1 MIYTI
6 GNIAVSGNTLT
17 GTGTNFKAPLSM
29 IRVGCT
35 VIVKSDPIQIFSIT
49 EIVSETELSVTPAAS
64 PDIPAGT
71 AYSILLCDS
80 ISVDGLAQ
88 DVAEALRYFTG
99 QESEI
104 YAAVEYW
111 KNYGD
116 AAQVEALLTA
126 IQAETAQSTANAA
139 ATAADVETTAAAL
152 NEAVAAKDAAEAA
165 AANAE
170 QQAATATTQATT
182 ATEQATAATNAATA
196 AQTAQTATEAA
207 RDEAAAQATVATEQA
222 TVATEQA
229 TAAAEAAE
237 KASTD
242 ADTVAADRI
251 AVYELRIY
259 AREEAEKAEA
269 AATAAETSAANVAA
283 DEQEIAANAAA
294 AAEAATAA
302 ALSEANAKTYAEQ
315 AKALSEDSLSLIGLG
330 ADRRD
335 WPDCTTD
342 PSDYIGFV
350 RLEEATATGFPSIAS
365 GEVYLVGWL
374 ARGDGLIING
384 CFVGT
389 NTRSLYTYMYNNADG
404 TYGWT
409 RHARKDEVSRLLQ
422 ANNSTGETQLWDGL
436 GQNYIFVNNTGWG
449 AYSVDGAIKLGINYG
464 GTGGGNAGQARHN
477 LAVMHEMKTTLGEI
491 DLDTLTGEYSGIYW
505 QPSSAGATTE
515 KHYPTH
521 VAGALVVLKNGANSA
536 SGCTQIYYPYNNAN
550 VYYVRWCNGSDLT
563 WSDWVAYASHPE
575 TINGIGLGSSVRDCA
590 DISGSPAD
598 WTGFIRIQRTATGFP
613 DVASSETYLMGFI
626 QKMDGSPAYS
636 GIFQG
641 VSTYSLY
648 TYRHDPVNGA
658 VWKRHARKDE
668 VDRLIQGSTETALW
682 GAGGKQKFV
691 LWDAGT
697 GATMNWGVYDDSQ
710 AKWVPLNVVAG
721 GTGATTAEGAR
732 TNLGLGTTNDVQH
745 QNLTLTRTSDGT
757 DGWVAGGM
765 TKSKLLG
772 TDGTVRAEGLMY
784 AECNASSP
792 TQMTFAIHS
801 ATEGYKYLSFNTK
814 GQILAETAIFRATY
828 VNPLIIESVNP
839 TVRFNETDRP
849 SGAPY
854 YNFIADGGNWRIQKE
869 GDGYSGEYIIS
880 YEYANDRI
888 VIPNLKVEDL
898 YAPADKVQQI
908 KNNLL
913 IPNTGLSRWYDY
925 AAPEGAEADKF
936 YPIIISHPSGWN
948 GEAFVEVS
956 MRTRS
961 MQGGEEP
968 NCNAI
973 HLWMRDGGWS
983 DMGQGC
989 FGHYCAYASNEVAIL
1004 CVRGTD
1010 KGQYPH
1016 NAIYVRGDAFPVRLA
1031 ATVGSTIT
1039 IPTADWS
1046 PSTASDSPTYKWGIT
1061 DSSDGLDLDTY
1072 GIAGNLL
1079 DFTHGKSGFYSDKQF
1094 RHANGDGYLYNN
1106 MTVGTLNIT
1115 STEAF
1120 NFRGTSN
1127 FYGTV
1132 NCGYGYYSVSDDVT
1146 KCTYYSRLIDSSGNI
1161 LGQGEFRAGEYAA
1174 QIVVRDLTDT
1184 AAHKFFNFNK
1194 DGTFHAPNGCVT
1206 HTGADWS
1213 GHTSDNINKF
1223 KPIAGSTNGPS
1234 DPTVFGGFHVSF
1246 SGNYATQFAG
1256 RLSQF
1261 WARSIE
1267 AGVDQ
1272 GWKRLLTTD
1281 DLSASTDLTVN
1292 SLTTTTAVRS
1302 GGGDLHILG
1311 DTAYREAMNCGLTG
1325 YDSTGQNM
1333 SWYLGTYKSQE
1344 YKVYF
1349 EDYLGSEGIELN
1361 GDNGSVKLY
1370 TGGLAT
1376 GTPAELTL
1384 YDNQCL
1390 STVNYTIKPAS
1401 SSWDRYFTMEN
1412 SGTAYHNGTYQ
1423 FWGNAVYDGS
1433 NITGDR
1439 YSVFEWKLDTGYLAY
1454 LERSADGSQKLQVN
1468 GGIHCTAVTQSSDR
1482 DLKDNIE
1489 VIPDATAAIR
1499 KMNGYTYTLK
1509 ENGLPYAGIIAQEAM
1524 EAIPEAVGSFTW
1536 EGEELEGPTQDGR
1549 ELRETARYLNVD
1561 YAAVTGLLVQVARET
1576 DDRVTALEEE
1586 NASLRANIAVM
1597 DERITKLEALVQQLT
1612 GSEE

>member
-182 ATEQATAATNAATA
+182 ATEQATAAAEAAEEAKQHRATAYTWMSNAEAAATTATEQATTATEKATAATDAATA
-196 AQTAQTATEAA
+196 AQEALTLTQEARDTATQ
-207 RDEAAAQATVATEQA
+207 QATIATEQA
-222 TVATEQA
+222 TIA
-229 TAAAEAAE
+229 
-237 KASTD
+237 TD
-242 ADTVAADRI
+242 AAN
-251 AVYELRIY
+251 
-259 AREEAEKAEA
+259 
-269 AATAAETSAANVAA
+269 AAETSAANVAA

-315 AKALSEDSLSLIGLG
+315 AKTLSEDSLSLIGLG
-330 ADRRD
+330 ASPRHCSDL
-335 WPDCTTD
+335 TGN
-342 PSDYIGFV
+342 PSAYIGFL
-350 RLEEATATGFPSIAS
+350 RLTQAGTTG
-365 GEVYLVGWL
+365 Y
-374 ARGDGLIING
+374 
-384 CFVGT
+384 
-389 NTRSLYTYMYNNADG
+389 
-404 TYGWT
+404 
-409 RHARKDEVSRLLQ
+409 
-422 ANNSTGETQLWDGL
+422 
-436 GQNYIFVNNTGWG
+436 
-449 AYSVDGAIKLGINYG
+449 
-464 GTGGGNAGQARHN
+464 
-477 LAVMHEMKTTLGEI
+477 
-491 DLDTLTGEYSGIYW
+491 
-505 QPSSAGATTE
+505 
-515 KHYPTH
+515 
-521 VAGALVVLKNGANSA
+521 
-536 SGCTQIYYPYNNAN
+536 
-550 VYYVRWCNGSDLT
+550 
-563 WSDWVAYASHPE
+563 
-575 TINGIGLGSSVRDCA
+575 
-590 DISGSPAD
+590 
-598 WTGFIRIQRTATGFP
+598 P
-613 DVASSETYLMGFI
+613 DVASDEGALSGYICRNDDEP
-626 QKMDGSPAYS
+626 SYS
-636 GIFQG
+636 GLFVG
-641 VSTYSLY
+641 ATTGSAY
-648 TYRHDPVNGA
+648 TYRYSVGGGVQWQRIPRANDLSRFVQNNSTTRMYGPTG
-658 VWKRHARKDE
+658 
-668 VDRLIQGSTETALW
+668 DRFFEINTIG
-682 GAGGKQKFV
+682 
-691 LWDAGT
+691 
-697 GATMNWGVYDDSQ
+697 NWGVYSTTDS
-710 AKWVPLNVVAG
+710 AWVPLAIAQG
-721 GTGATTAEGAR
+721 GTGATDAATAR
-732 TNLGLGTTNDVQH
+732 TNLGLGATNDVQH

-757 DGWVAGGM
+757 SGWVAGGM

-772 TDGTVRAEGLMY
+772 ADGTVRAEGLVY

-792 TQMTFAIHS
+792 TQITFSIYS
-801 ATEGYKYLSFNTK
+801 PSEGQKYLSFNTK
-814 GQILAETAIFRATY
+814 GQILAETAIFRSTY

-854 YNFIADGGNWRIQKE
+854 YSFIADGGNWRIQKE

-888 VIPNLKVEDL
+888 VIPNLKVEYL

-936 YPIIISHPSGWN
+936 YPIIISHPSGWS
-948 GEAFVEVS
+948 GDTFVEVS
-956 MRTRS
+956 MRTRPL
-961 MQGGEEP
+961 MDNEEP

-973 HLWMRDGGWS
+973 HLWMRDSGWS

-989 FGHYCAYASNEVAIL
+989 FGHYCAHASNEVAIL
-1004 CVRGTD
+1004 CVRGTG

-1046 PSTASDSPTYKWGIT
+1046 PSTTSDSPTYKWGIT
-1061 DSSDGLDLDTY
+1061 DSADGLDFDTY
-1072 GIAGNLL
+1072 GVEDNLL
-1079 DFTHGKSGFYSDKQF
+1079 DFTHGKSGFYSDRQF
-1094 RHANGDGYLYNN
+1094 RHANGDGYLYNH
-1106 MTVGTLNIT
+1106 MTVGALNIT

-1161 LGQGEFRAGEYAA
+1161 LGQGEFRVGEYAA

-1272 GWKRLLTTD
+1272 GWRRLLTTD

-1333 SWYLGTYKSQE
+1333 GWYLGTYKSQE

-1423 FWGNAVYDGS
+1423 FWGNAVYDGKS

-1439 YSVFEWKLDTGYLAY
+1439 YSVFEWKLDTGSLAY
-1454 LERSADGSQKLQVN
+1454 LERSADGSQKLQVD

-1524 EAIPEAVGSFTW
+1524 EAIPEAVGSFMW

>member
-104 YAAVEYW
+104 YAAVEWW
-111 KNYGD
+111 KSYGD
-116 AAQVEALLTA
+116 AEQVDALLAA
-126 IQAETAQSTANAA
+126 IEAETAQSNANAA
-139 ATAADVETTAAAL
+139 STAADREATAATL

-165 AANAE
+165 A
-170 QQAATATTQATT
+170 
-182 ATEQATAATNAATA
+182 
-196 AQTAQTATEAA
+196 
-207 RDEAAAQATVATEQA
+207 
-222 TVATEQA
+222 
-229 TAAAEAAE
+229 
-237 KASTD
+237 
-242 ADTVAADRI
+242 
-251 AVYELRIY
+251 
-259 AREEAEKAEA
+259 
-269 AATAAETSAANVAA
+269 TAAETSATNVAA

-294 AAEAATAA
+294 AAEAANAA

-330 ADRRD
+330 VSPRHCSDL
-335 WPDCTTD
+335 TGD
-342 PSDYIGFV
+342 PSSYIGFL
-350 RLEEATATGFPSIAS
+350 RLTPQGTTG
-365 GEVYLVGWL
+365 Y
-374 ARGDGLIING
+374 
-384 CFVGT
+384 
-389 NTRSLYTYMYNNADG
+389 
-404 TYGWT
+404 
-409 RHARKDEVSRLLQ
+409 
-422 ANNSTGETQLWDGL
+422 
-436 GQNYIFVNNTGWG
+436 
-449 AYSVDGAIKLGINYG
+449 
-464 GTGGGNAGQARHN
+464 
-477 LAVMHEMKTTLGEI
+477 
-491 DLDTLTGEYSGIYW
+491 
-505 QPSSAGATTE
+505 
-515 KHYPTH
+515 
-521 VAGALVVLKNGANSA
+521 
-536 SGCTQIYYPYNNAN
+536 
-550 VYYVRWCNGSDLT
+550 
-563 WSDWVAYASHPE
+563 
-575 TINGIGLGSSVRDCA
+575 
-590 DISGSPAD
+590 
-598 WTGFIRIQRTATGFP
+598 P
-613 DVASSETYLMGFI
+613 DVASDEGALSGYI
-626 QKMDGSPAYS
+626 CRNDGEPSYS
-636 GIFQG
+636 GLFVG
-641 VSTYSLY
+641 ATTGAAY
-648 TYRHDPVNGA
+648 TYRYSVGGGVQWQKIPRANDLSRFVQNDSTTRMYGPTGDRFLEIHTNG
-658 VWKRHARKDE
+658 
-668 VDRLIQGSTETALW
+668 
-682 GAGGKQKFV
+682 
-691 LWDAGT
+691 
-697 GATMNWGVYDDSQ
+697 NWGVYDTTNS
-710 AKWVPLNVVAG
+710 AWVALGVAQG
-721 GTGATTAEGAR
+721 GTGAADATTAR

-757 DGWVAGGM
+757 DDWVAGGM

-772 TDGTVRAEGLMY
+772 TDGTVRAEGLVY

-792 TQMTFAIHS
+792 TQITFSIYS
-801 ATEGYKYLSFNTK
+801 PSEGQKYLSFNTK
-814 GQILAETAIFRATY
+814 GQILAETAIFRSTY
-828 VNPLIIESVNP
+828 ANPLVIESTTP
-839 TVRFNETDRP
+839 TIAFHETDRP
-849 SGAPY
+849 SGAPQY
-854 YNFIADGGNWRIQKE
+854 AFVFDGGQWRIQKE

-961 MQGGEEP
+961 MRGDEEP

-989 FGHYCAYASNEVAIL
+989 FGHYCTYASSEVAIL

-1061 DSSDGLDLDTY
+1061 DSADGLDLDTY

-1106 MTVGTLNIT
+1106 ITVGTLDIT

-1161 LGQGEFRAGEYAA
+1161 LGQGEFRVGEYAA

-1194 DGTFHAPNGCVT
+1194 DGTFYAPNGCVT

-1267 AGVDQ
+1267 AGEDQ

-1344 YKVYF
+1344 YRVYF
-1349 EDYLGSEGIELN
+1349 EDYLGGAGVELN
-1361 GDNGSVKLY
+1361 GDDGSVKLY
-1370 TGGLAT
+1370 TGGLTTSA
-1376 GTPAELTL
+1376 PAELTL
-1384 YDNQCL
+1384 TDDEVK
-1390 STVNYTIKPAS
+1390 STVPLHLYNGVS
-1401 SSWDRYFTMEN
+1401 SKCFQIINDPTSNIGIDEHMIAQAW
-1412 SGTAYHNGTYQ
+1412 GNGT
-1423 FWGNAVYDGS
+1423 
-1433 NITGDR
+1433 DR
-1439 YSVFEWKLDTGYLAY
+1439 LSVFEVKLSSGYIFYA
-1454 LERSADGSQKLQVN
+1454 QKNSDSSRVLQVAGSIN
-1468 GGIHCTAVTQSSDR
+1468 CTSLNQSSDR

-1489 VIPDATAAIR
+1489 IIPDATAAIR

-1536 EGEELEGPTQDGR
+1536 YGEELEGPTQDGQ
-1549 ELRETARYLNVD
+1549 ELREEARYLNVD

>member
-139 ATAADVETTAAAL
+139 ATAADVETTATARD
-152 NEAVAAKDAAEAA
+152 EAIAAKDAAEGYSVLAG
-165 AANAE
+165 E
-170 QQAATATTQATT
+170 HAAT
-182 ATEQATAATNAATA
+182 ATNAATA

-207 RDEAAAQATVATEQA
+207 RDEAVTQATTATEQA
-222 TVATEQA
+222 TIATEAA
-229 TAAAEAAE
+229 TAASA
-237 KASTD
+237 D

-251 AVYELRIY
+251 AVYELRMY
-259 AREEAEKAEA
+259 AKEEAEKAET

-315 AKALSEDSLSLIGLG
+315 TKSLSEDSLSLIGLG

-335 WPDCTTD
+335 WPDCTVN

-374 ARGDGLIING
+374 ARGDSLIING

-409 RHARKDEVSRLLQ
+409 RHARKDDVSRLLQ
-422 ANNSTGETQLWDGL
+422 VSNSTGETQLWDGA
-436 GQNYIFVNNTGWG
+436 GQNYLFVNNTGWG

-477 LAVMHEMKTTLGEI
+477 LAVMHEMKTTLAGI
-491 DLDTLTGEYSGIYW
+491 DLNTLTGEYSGVYW
-505 QPSSAGATTE
+505 QPSSAGATDE
-515 KHYPTH
+515 NHYPCQL
-521 VAGALVVLKNGANSA
+521 AGALVVLKNGANSA
-536 SGCTQIYYPYNNAN
+536 SGCTQIYYPYN
-550 VYYVRWCNGSDLT
+550 YSDLFYTRWCSGSDLA
-563 WSDWVAYASHPE
+563 WSDWCEHRGYW
-575 TINGIGLGSSVRDCA
+575 TILNNIGLGASPRHCSDITVDPSSYIGFLRLT
-590 DISGSPAD
+590 PAGT
-598 WTGFIRIQRTATGFP
+598 TGYP
-613 DVASSETYLMGFI
+613 DVATEAGEGALSGYICRNDGESS
-626 QKMDGSPAYS
+626 YS
-636 GIFQG
+636 GLFVG
-641 VSTYSLY
+641 ATTGAAY
-648 TYRHDPVNGA
+648 TYRYS
-658 VWKRHARKDE
+658 
-668 VDRLIQGSTETALW
+668 I
-682 GAGGKQKFV
+682 GAGGAQWQRIPRANDLSRFV
-691 LWDAGT
+691 QNNSTTRMYGPT
-697 GATMNWGVYDDSQ
+697 GDRFFEIHTNGNWGVYSTADS
-710 AKWVPLNVVAG
+710 AWIPLAIAQG
-721 GTGATTAEGAR
+721 GTGATDAATAR
-732 TNLGLGTTNDVQH
+732 TNLGLGTTDHPQF

-765 TKSKLLG
+765 HKSVLLG
-772 TDGTVRAEGLMY
+772 TDGTTRAEGLMY

-792 TQMTFAIHS
+792 TQITFAIHS
-801 ATEGYKYLSFNTK
+801 ATEGYKYLAFNTK
-814 GQILAETAIFRATY
+814 GQILAETAIFRANY
-828 VNPLIIESVNP
+828 ANPLIINSSHPTISFQES
-839 TVRFNETDRP
+839 DRP
-849 SGAPY
+849 EGAPQY
-854 YNFIADGGNWRIQKE
+854 AFIFDGGNWRIQKE
-869 GDGYSGEYIIS
+869 GDGYNGEYVIS

-888 VIPNLKVEDL
+888 VIPSLKVEDL
-898 YAPADKVQQI
+898 YAPSDKVQQI

-913 IPNTGLSRWYDY
+913 IPNTGVSRWYDY
-925 AAPEGAEADKF
+925 AAPEGAEAGKY

-948 GEAFVEVS
+948 GDAFVEVS

-961 MQGGEEP
+961 ITGDEEP

-973 HLWMRDGGWS
+973 HLWIRDGGWS

-989 FGHYCAYASNEVAIL
+989 FGHYHAYASGEVAIL

-1010 KGQYPH
+1010 RGQNPH

-1046 PSTASDSPTYKWGIT
+1046 PSAASDSPTYKWGIT
-1061 DSSDGLDLDTY
+1061 NSADGLDLDTY
-1072 GIAGNLL
+1072 CIMGNLL
-1079 DFTHGKSGFYSDKQF
+1079 DFSNGKSGFYSDKQF

-1106 MTVGTLNIT
+1106 ITVGSLNLT
-1115 STEAF
+1115 ATESF
-1120 NFRGTSN
+1120 NLYGTSN

-1132 NCGYGYYSVSDDVT
+1132 SCGYGYYSVSTDVT
-1146 KCTYYSRLIDSSGNI
+1146 KCAYYSRLIDSSGSI
-1161 LGQGEFRAGEYAA
+1161 IGQGEFRVGEYAA
-1174 QIVVRDLTDT
+1174 QIVVRNLTDT

-1194 DGTFHAPNGCVT
+1194 DGTFDAPNGYVT
-1206 HTGADWS
+1206 HTGADWN
-1213 GHTSDNINKF
+1213 GYTSDNINKF

-1281 DLSASTDLTVN
+1281 DFNSFADLTIN
-1292 SLTTTTAVRS
+1292 SLTTTSAVKS
-1302 GGGDLHILG
+1302 GGGDLYIIG
-1311 DTAYREAMNCGLTG
+1311 DTSDRSAMNCGLTG
-1325 YDSTGQNM
+1325 CDSTGLNM
-1333 SWYLGTYKSQE
+1333 GWYLGTYKSQT
-1344 YKVYF
+1344 YKVWF
-1349 EDYLGSEGIELN
+1349 EDYLGSEGVMLN
-1361 GDNGSVKLY
+1361 GDNGSVQLY
-1370 TGGLAT
+1370 TGGQTTSDPAT
-1376 GTPAELTL
+1376 LTL
-1384 YDNQCL
+1384 YDDQCL
-1390 STVNYTIKPAS
+1390 STVNYTIKPTTS
-1401 SSWDRYFTMEN
+1401 NWNRYFTMEN
-1412 SGTAYHNGTYQ
+1412 SGTAYHNGTCQ
-1423 FWGNAVYDGS
+1423 FWGNAVYNGYS
-1433 NITGDR
+1433 LTGDR

-1454 LERSADGSQKLQVN
+1454 LERSADGSQKMQVN
-1468 GGIHCTAVTQSSDR
+1468 GGVHCTAVTQASDR
-1482 DLKDNIE
+1482 DLKDNIQ
-1489 VIPDATAAIR
+1489 VISDATAAIR

-1509 ENGLPYAGIIAQEAM
+1509 ENGLPYAGVIAQECM
-1524 EAIPEAVGSFTW
+1524 EAIPEAVGSFIQY
-1536 EGEELEGPTQDGR
+1536 GEELAGPTQSGH
-1549 ELRETARYLNVD
+1549 ELREETRYLNVD

>member
-139 ATAADVETTAAAL
+139 ATAADVETTSAARD
-152 NEAVAAKDAAEAA
+152 EAIAAKDAAEGYSVLAG
-165 AANAE
+165 E
-170 QQAATATTQATT
+170 HAATATTQATT

-342 PSDYIGFV
+342 PSAYIGFV

-409 RHARKDEVSRLLQ
+409 RHARKDEVSRLTQ
-422 ANNSTGETQLWDGL
+422 ANNSTGETQLWDGF

-505 QPSSAGATTE
+505 QPSSAGATDE
-515 KHYPTH
+515 RHYPTH

-563 WSDWVAYASHPE
+563 WSDWVAYASHTE
-575 TINGIGLGSSVRDCA
+575 TLAAIGLGASPRHCS
-590 DISGSPAD
+590 DITGNPSGYVGFLRLTPAGT
-598 WTGFIRIQRTATGFP
+598 TGYP
-613 DVASSETYLMGFI
+613 DVATGAGEGALSGYI
-626 QKMDGSPAYS
+626 CRNDGEPSYS
-636 GIFQG
+636 GLFVG
-641 VSTYSLY
+641 ATTGAAY
-648 TYRHDPVNGA
+648 TYRYSVGGGVQWQRIPRANDLSRFVQNDSTTRMYGPTDDRFFEIHTNG
-658 VWKRHARKDE
+658 
-668 VDRLIQGSTETALW
+668 
-682 GAGGKQKFV
+682 
-691 LWDAGT
+691 
-697 GATMNWGVYDDSQ
+697 NWGVYSTADS
-710 AKWVPLNVVAG
+710 AWIPLGIAQG
-721 GTGATTAEGAR
+721 GTGATDAATAR

-814 GQILAETAIFRATY
+814 GQILAETAVFRSTY
-828 VNPLIIESVNP
+828 VNPLVIESTTP

-849 SGAPY
+849 DGAPY
-854 YNFIADGGNWRIQKE
+854 YNFIADGGNWRIQKN
-869 GDGYSGEYIIS
+869 GDGYDGEYVIS
-880 YEYANDRI
+880 YDYKLNEI
-888 VIPNLKVEDL
+888 QVPNLLATAIQKPLNLDQTKTNL
-898 YAPADKVQQI
+898 QI
-908 KNNLL
+908 
-913 IPNTGLSRWYDY
+913 PYTGVSHWTDY
-925 AAPEGAEADKF
+925 NAPEGAEATKY
-936 YPIIISHPSGWN
+936 YPVIISQPSYFN
-948 GEAFVEVS
+948 GDFFVEVA

-961 MQGGEEP
+961 IHGAEEP

-1016 NAIYVRGDAFPVRLA
+1016 NAIYVRGDAFPIRLA
-1031 ATVGSTIT
+1031 ATVGCTVT
-1039 IPTADWS
+1039 IPTADWK

-1061 DSSDGLDLDTY
+1061 DSADGLDLDTY

-1094 RHANGDGYLYNN
+1094 RHANGDGYLYNH
-1106 MTVGTLNIT
+1106 MTVGALNIT

-1161 LGQGEFRAGEYAA
+1161 LGQGEFRVGEYAA

-1344 YKVYF
+1344 YRVYF
-1349 EDYLGSEGIELN
+1349 EDYLGGAGVELN
-1361 GDNGSVKLY
+1361 GDDGSVKLY
-1370 TGGLAT
+1370 TGGLTTSA
-1376 GTPAELTL
+1376 PAELTL
-1384 YDNQCL
+1384 TDDEVK
-1390 STVNYTIKPAS
+1390 STVPLHLYNGVS
-1401 SSWDRYFTMEN
+1401 SKYFQIINDPTSNIGIDEHMIVQ
-1412 SGTAYHNGTYQ
+1412 A
-1423 FWGNAVYDGS
+1423 WGNGA
-1433 NITGDR
+1433 DR
-1439 YSVFEWKLDTGYLAY
+1439 LSVFEVKLSSGYIFYA
-1454 LERSADGSQKLQVN
+1454 QKNSDSSRVLQVAGSIN
-1468 GGIHCTAVTQSSDR
+1468 CTSLNQSSDR

-1489 VIPDATAAIR
+1489 IIPDATAAIR

-1524 EAIPEAVGSFTW
+1524 EAIPEAVGSFMW

>member
-182 ATEQATAATNAATA
+182 ATEQATAAAEAAAEAKDHRGTAYIWMNEAIAQATTATEQATIATEKATAATDAATA
-196 AQTAQTATEAA
+196 AQTAQTAAEAA
-207 RDEAAAQATVATEQA
+207 RDEATTQATTATEQA
-222 TVATEQA
+222 TIAT
-229 TAAAEAAE
+229 
-237 KASTD
+237 D
-242 ADTVAADRI
+242 
-251 AVYELRIY
+251 
-259 AREEAEKAEA
+259 

-330 ADRRD
+330 ASPRHCSDITGNPSGYVGFLRLTPAGTTGY
-335 WPDCTTD
+335 PDVATEAGEGALSGYICRND
-342 PSDYIGFV
+342 GEPS
-350 RLEEATATGFPSIAS
+350 
-365 GEVYLVGWL
+365 
-374 ARGDGLIING
+374 
-384 CFVGT
+384 
-389 NTRSLYTYMYNNADG
+389 
-404 TYGWT
+404 
-409 RHARKDEVSRLLQ
+409 
-422 ANNSTGETQLWDGL
+422 
-436 GQNYIFVNNTGWG
+436 
-449 AYSVDGAIKLGINYG
+449 
-464 GTGGGNAGQARHN
+464 
-477 LAVMHEMKTTLGEI
+477 
-491 DLDTLTGEYSGIYW
+491 YSGLFV
-505 QPSSAGATTE
+505 GATT
-515 KHYPTH
+515 
-521 VAGALVVLKNGANSA
+521 GAA
-536 SGCTQIYYPYNNAN
+536 
-550 VYYVRWCNGSDLT
+550 
-563 WSDWVAYASHPE
+563 
-575 TINGIGLGSSVRDCA
+575 
-590 DISGSPAD
+590 
-598 WTGFIRIQRTATGFP
+598 
-613 DVASSETYLMGFI
+613 
-626 QKMDGSPAYS
+626 
-636 GIFQG
+636 
-641 VSTYSLY
+641 Y
-648 TYRHDPVNGA
+648 TYRYSLGGGVQWQRIPRANDLSRFVQNDSTTRMYGPTGDRFFEIHTNG
-658 VWKRHARKDE
+658 
-668 VDRLIQGSTETALW
+668 
-682 GAGGKQKFV
+682 
-691 LWDAGT
+691 
-697 GATMNWGVYDDSQ
+697 NWGVYSTADS
-710 AKWVPLNVVAG
+710 AWIPLGIAQG
-721 GTGATTAEGAR
+721 GTGATDAATAR

-814 GQILAETAIFRATY
+814 GQILAETAVFRSTY
-828 VNPLIIESVNP
+828 VNPLVIESITP
-839 TVRFNETDRP
+839 TVSFNETDRP
-849 SGAPY
+849 DGAPY
-854 YNFIADGGNWRIQKE
+854 YNFIADGGNWRIQKN
-869 GDGYSGEYIIS
+869 GDGYDGEYVIS
-880 YEYANDRI
+880 YDYKLNEI
-888 VIPNLKVEDL
+888 QVPNLLATAIQKPLNLDQTKTNLQIPYTGVSHWTDY
-898 YAPADKVQQI
+898 YAPD
-908 KNNLL
+908 
-913 IPNTGLSRWYDY
+913 
-925 AAPEGAEADKF
+925 GAEATKY
-936 YPIIISHPSGWN
+936 YPVIISQPSYFN
-948 GEAFVEVS
+948 GDFFVEIA

-961 MQGGEEP
+961 ITGNEEP

-1016 NAIYVRGDAFPVRLA
+1016 NAIYVRGDAFPIRLA
-1031 ATVGSTIT
+1031 ATVGCTVT
-1039 IPTADWS
+1039 IPTADWK

-1061 DSSDGLDLDTY
+1061 DSADGLDLDTY

-1094 RHANGDGYLYNN
+1094 RHANGDGYLYNH
-1106 MTVGTLNIT
+1106 MTVGALNIT

-1161 LGQGEFRAGEYAA
+1161 LGQGEFRVGEYAA

-1344 YKVYF
+1344 YRVYF
-1349 EDYLGSEGIELN
+1349 EDYLGGAGVELN
-1361 GDNGSVKLY
+1361 GDDGSVKLY
-1370 TGGLAT
+1370 TGGLTTSA
-1376 GTPAELTL
+1376 PAELTL
-1384 YDNQCL
+1384 TDDEVK
-1390 STVNYTIKPAS
+1390 STVPLHLYNGVS
-1401 SSWDRYFTMEN
+1401 SKYFQIINDPT
-1412 SGTAYHNGTYQ
+1412 
-1423 FWGNAVYDGS
+1423 S
-1433 NITGDR
+1433 NIGIDEHMVVQAWGDGADR
-1439 YSVFEWKLDTGYLAY
+1439 LSVFEVKLSSGYIFYA
-1454 LERSADGSQKLQVN
+1454 QKNSDSSRVLQVAGSIN
-1468 GGIHCTAVTQSSDR
+1468 CTLLNQSSDR

-1489 VIPDATAAIR
+1489 IIPDATAAIR

>member
-182 ATEQATAATNAATA
+182 ATEQATAAAEAAEEAKQHRATAYTWMSNAEAAATTATEQATTATEKATAATDAATA
-196 AQTAQTATEAA
+196 AQEALTLTQEARDTATQ
-207 RDEAAAQATVATEQA
+207 QATIATEQA
-222 TVATEQA
+222 TIA
-229 TAAAEAAE
+229 
-237 KASTD
+237 TD
-242 ADTVAADRI
+242 AAN
-251 AVYELRIY
+251 
-259 AREEAEKAEA
+259 
-269 AATAAETSAANVAA
+269 AAETSAANVAA

-409 RHARKDEVSRLLQ
+409 RHAWKDEVSRLLQ

-626 QKMDGSPAYS
+626 QKMDDSPAYS

-989 FGHYCAYASNEVAIL
+989 FGHYHAYDSNEVAIL

-1039 IPTADWS
+1039 IPTADWT
-1046 PSTASDSPTYKWGIT
+1046 PATASDSPTYKWGIA
-1061 DSSDGLDLDTY
+1061 DSSDGLDLGTY

-1079 DFTHGKSGFYSDKQF
+1079 DFSNGKSGFYSDKQF
-1094 RHANGDGYLYNN
+1094 HHANGAGYLYNN
-1106 MTVGTLNIT
+1106 MTVDSLNMT
-1115 STEAF
+1115 STESF
-1120 NFRGTSN
+1120 NLYGTSN

-1161 LGQGEFRAGEYAA
+1161 LGQGEFRVGEYAA

-1206 HTGADWS
+1206 HTGADWN
-1213 GHTSDNINKF
+1213 GYTSDNINKF

-1246 SGNYATQFAG
+1246 NGNYATQFAG

-1281 DLSASTDLTVN
+1281 DFNSSTDLTIN
-1292 SLTTTTAVRS
+1292 SLTTTSVVKS
-1302 GGGDLHILG
+1302 GGGDLYIIG
-1311 DTAYREAMNCGLTG
+1311 DTSDRSAMNCGLTG
-1325 YDSTGQNM
+1325 CDSTGLNM
-1333 SWYLGTYKSQE
+1333 GWYLGTYKSQT
-1344 YKVYF
+1344 YKVWF
-1349 EDYLGSEGIELN
+1349 EDYLGSEGVMLN
-1361 GDNGSVKLY
+1361 GDDGSVQLY
-1370 TGGLAT
+1370 TGGQT
-1376 GTPAELTL
+1376 GTAQTLTL
-1384 YDNQCL
+1384 ADSGL
-1390 STVNYTIKPAS
+1390 TSTADLHLTQPSGMSGKAFV
-1401 SSWDRYFTMEN
+1401 FQN
-1412 SGTAYHNGTYQ
+1412 SGNAYHDMYVQ
-1423 FWGNAVYDGS
+1423 CWGNAYEGL
-1433 NITGDR
+1433 DR
-1439 YSVFEWKLDTGYLAY
+1439 YSVFEVKLSTGCLFYAQKTDT
-1454 LERSADGSQKLQVN
+1454 SQVLNVSGN
-1468 GGIHCTAVTQSSDR
+1468 IECTTLSQSSDR
-1482 DLKDNIE
+1482 DLKDNIQ
-1489 VIPDATAAIR
+1489 VISDATAAIR

-1509 ENGLPYAGIIAQEAM
+1509 ENGLPYAGVIAQECM
-1524 EAIPEAVGSFTW
+1524 EAIPEAVGSFIQY
-1536 EGEELEGPTQDGR
+1536 GEELAGPTQSGH
-1549 ELRETARYLNVD
+1549 ELREETRYLNVD

>member
-139 ATAADVETTAAAL
+139 ATAADVETTSAARD
-152 NEAVAAKDAAEAA
+152 EAIAAKDAAEGYSVLAG
-165 AANAE
+165 E
-170 QQAATATTQATT
+170 HAATATTQATT

-251 AVYELRIY
+251 AVYELRIC

-283 DEQEIAANAAA
+283 DEQEIAANASA

-342 PSDYIGFV
+342 PSAYIGFV

-409 RHARKDEVSRLLQ
+409 RHARKDEVSRLTQ

-436 GQNYIFVNNTGWG
+436 GQNYIFVNNRGWG
-449 AYSVDGAIKLGINYG
+449 AYSVDGAIKLGIDYG

-477 LAVMHEMKTTLGEI
+477 LAVMHEMKTTLSEI
-491 DLDTLTGEYSGIYW
+491 DLNTLTGEYSGIYW
-505 QPSSAGATTE
+505 QTSSAGATDE
-515 KHYPTH
+515 RHYPTH

-536 SGCTQIYYPYNNAN
+536 SGCTQIYYPYNNSD
-550 VYYVRWCNGSDLT
+550 VYYVRWCSGSDLA
-563 WSDWVAYASHPE
+563 WSAWVAYASHRE
-575 TINGIGLGSSVRDCA
+575 TINGIGLGA
-590 DISGSPAD
+590 SPRHCSD
-598 WTGFIRIQRTATGFP
+598 LTGNPSAYIGFLRLTPAGTTGYP
-613 DVASSETYLMGFI
+613 DVASDEGALSGYI
-626 QKMDGSPAYS
+626 CRNDGEPSYS
-636 GIFQG
+636 GLFVG
-641 VSTYSLY
+641 ATTGSAY
-648 TYRHDPVNGA
+648 TYRYSVGGGVQWQRIPRANDLSRFVQNDSTTRMYGPTGDRFFEIHTNG
-658 VWKRHARKDE
+658 
-668 VDRLIQGSTETALW
+668 
-682 GAGGKQKFV
+682 
-691 LWDAGT
+691 
-697 GATMNWGVYDDSQ
+697 NWGVYSTTDS
-710 AKWVPLNVVAG
+710 AWVPLAIAQG
-721 GTGATTAEGAR
+721 GTGATDAATAR
-732 TNLGLGTTNDVQH
+732 TNLGLGATNDVQH

-757 DGWVAGGM
+757 SGWVAGGM

-772 TDGTVRAEGLMY
+772 ADGTVRAEGLVY

-792 TQMTFAIHS
+792 TQITFSIYS
-801 ATEGYKYLSFNTK
+801 PSEGQKYLSFNTK
-814 GQILAETAIFRATY
+814 GQILAETAIFRSTY
-828 VNPLIIESVNP
+828 VNPLVIESTTP
-839 TVRFNETDRP
+839 TVSFNETDRP
-849 SGAPY
+849 DGAPY
-854 YNFIADGGNWRIQKE
+854 YNFIADGGNWRIQKN
-869 GDGYSGEYIIS
+869 GDGYDGEYVIS
-880 YEYANDRI
+880 YDYKLNEI
-888 VIPNLKVEDL
+888 QVPNLLATAIQKPLNLDQTKTNLQIPYTGVSHWTDY
-898 YAPADKVQQI
+898 YAPD
-908 KNNLL
+908 
-913 IPNTGLSRWYDY
+913 
-925 AAPEGAEADKF
+925 GAEATKY
-936 YPIIISHPSGWN
+936 YPVIISQPSYFN
-948 GEAFVEVS
+948 GDFFVEIA

-961 MQGGEEP
+961 MTGNEEP

-1016 NAIYVRGDAFPVRLA
+1016 NAIYVRGDAFPIRLA
-1031 ATVGSTIT
+1031 ATVGCTVT
-1039 IPTADWS
+1039 IPTADWK

-1061 DSSDGLDLDTY
+1061 DSADGLDLDTY

-1094 RHANGDGYLYNN
+1094 RHANGDSYLYNH
-1106 MTVGTLNIT
+1106 MTVGALNIT

-1161 LGQGEFRAGEYAA
+1161 LGQGEFRVGEYAA

-1344 YKVYF
+1344 YRVYF
-1349 EDYLGSEGIELN
+1349 EDYLGGAGVELN
-1361 GDNGSVKLY
+1361 GDDGSVKLY
-1370 TGGLAT
+1370 TGGLTTSA
-1376 GTPAELTL
+1376 PAELTL
-1384 YDNQCL
+1384 TDDEVK
-1390 STVNYTIKPAS
+1390 STVPLHLYNGVS
-1401 SSWDRYFTMEN
+1401 SKYFQIINDPT
-1412 SGTAYHNGTYQ
+1412 
-1423 FWGNAVYDGS
+1423 S
-1433 NITGDR
+1433 NIGIDEHMVVQAWGDGADR
-1439 YSVFEWKLDTGYLAY
+1439 LSVFEVKLSSGYIFYA
-1454 LERSADGSQKLQVN
+1454 QKNSDSSRVLQVAGSIN
-1468 GGIHCTAVTQSSDR
+1468 CTLLNQSSDR

-1489 VIPDATAAIR
+1489 IIPDATAAIR

>member
-139 ATAADVETTAAAL
+139 ATAADVETTSAARD
-152 NEAVAAKDAAEAA
+152 EAIAAKDAAEGYSVLAG
-165 AANAE
+165 E
-170 QQAATATTQATT
+170 HAATATTQATT

-251 AVYELRIY
+251 AVYELRIC

-283 DEQEIAANAAA
+283 DEQEIAANASA

-342 PSDYIGFV
+342 PSAYIGFV

-409 RHARKDEVSRLLQ
+409 RHARKDEVSRLTQ

-436 GQNYIFVNNTGWG
+436 GQNHIFVNNTGWG

-477 LAVMHEMKTTLGEI
+477 LAVMHEMKTTLSEI
-491 DLDTLTGEYSGIYW
+491 DLNTLTGEYSGIYW
-505 QPSSAGATTE
+505 QTSNAGATDE
-515 KHYPTH
+515 RHYPTH

-536 SGCTQIYYPYNNAN
+536 SGCTQIYYPYNNSD
-550 VYYVRWCNGSDLT
+550 VYYVRWCSGSDLA
-563 WSDWVAYASHPE
+563 WSAWVAYASHRE
-575 TINGIGLGSSVRDCA
+575 TINGIGLGA
-590 DISGSPAD
+590 SPRHCSD
-598 WTGFIRIQRTATGFP
+598 LTGNPSAYIGFLRLTPAGTTGYP
-613 DVASSETYLMGFI
+613 DVASDEGALSGYI
-626 QKMDGSPAYS
+626 CRNDGEPSYS
-636 GIFQG
+636 GLFVG
-641 VSTYSLY
+641 ATTGSAY
-648 TYRHDPVNGA
+648 TYRYSVGGGVQWQRIPRANDLSRFVQNDSTTRMYGPTGDRFFEIHTNG
-658 VWKRHARKDE
+658 
-668 VDRLIQGSTETALW
+668 
-682 GAGGKQKFV
+682 
-691 LWDAGT
+691 
-697 GATMNWGVYDDSQ
+697 NWGVYSTTDS
-710 AKWVPLNVVAG
+710 AWVPLAIAQG
-721 GTGATTAEGAR
+721 GTGATDAATAQ
-732 TNLGLGTTNDVQH
+732 TNLGLGATNDVQH
-745 QNLTLTRTSDGT
+745 QNLTLIRTSDGT
-757 DGWVAGGM
+757 SGWVAGGI

-772 TDGTVRAEGLMY
+772 TDGTVRAEGLVY

-792 TQMTFAIHS
+792 TQITFSIYS
-801 ATEGYKYLSFNTK
+801 PSEGQKYLSFNTK
-814 GQILAETAIFRATY
+814 GQILAETAIFRSTY

-854 YNFIADGGNWRIQKE
+854 YSFIADGGNWRIQKE

-888 VIPNLKVEDL
+888 VIPNLKVEYL

-948 GEAFVEVS
+948 GDAFVEVS

-961 MQGGEEP
+961 MTGNEEP

-1046 PSTASDSPTYKWGIT
+1046 PSTASNSPTYKWGIT
-1061 DSSDGLDLDTY
+1061 DSADGLDLDTY

-1094 RHANGDGYLYNN
+1094 RHANGDGYLYNH
-1106 MTVGTLNIT
+1106 MTVGALNIT

-1161 LGQGEFRAGEYAA
+1161 LGQGEFRVGEYAA

-1234 DPTVFGGFHVSF
+1234 NPTVFGGFHVSF
-1246 SGNYATQFAG
+1246 SGNCATQFAG

-1423 FWGNAVYDGS
+1423 FWGNAVYNGS

-1454 LERSADGSQKLQVN
+1454 LERSADGSQRLQVN

>member
-182 ATEQATAATNAATA
+182 ATEQATAAAEAAEEAKQHRATVYTWMSNAEAAATTATEQATTATEKATAATDAATA
-196 AQTAQTATEAA
+196 AQEALTLTQEARDTATQ
-207 RDEAAAQATVATEQA
+207 QATIATEQA
-222 TVATEQA
+222 TIA
-229 TAAAEAAE
+229 
-237 KASTD
+237 TD
-242 ADTVAADRI
+242 AAN
-251 AVYELRIY
+251 
-259 AREEAEKAEA
+259 
-269 AATAAETSAANVAA
+269 AAETSAANVAA

-330 ADRRD
+330 ASPRHCSDL
-335 WPDCTTD
+335 TGN
-342 PSDYIGFV
+342 PSAYIGFL
-350 RLEEATATGFPSIAS
+350 RLTQAGTTG
-365 GEVYLVGWL
+365 Y
-374 ARGDGLIING
+374 
-384 CFVGT
+384 
-389 NTRSLYTYMYNNADG
+389 
-404 TYGWT
+404 
-409 RHARKDEVSRLLQ
+409 
-422 ANNSTGETQLWDGL
+422 
-436 GQNYIFVNNTGWG
+436 
-449 AYSVDGAIKLGINYG
+449 
-464 GTGGGNAGQARHN
+464 
-477 LAVMHEMKTTLGEI
+477 
-491 DLDTLTGEYSGIYW
+491 
-505 QPSSAGATTE
+505 
-515 KHYPTH
+515 
-521 VAGALVVLKNGANSA
+521 
-536 SGCTQIYYPYNNAN
+536 
-550 VYYVRWCNGSDLT
+550 
-563 WSDWVAYASHPE
+563 
-575 TINGIGLGSSVRDCA
+575 
-590 DISGSPAD
+590 
-598 WTGFIRIQRTATGFP
+598 P
-613 DVASSETYLMGFI
+613 DVASDEGALSGYI
-626 QKMDGSPAYS
+626 CRNDGEPSYS
-636 GIFQG
+636 GLFVG
-641 VSTYSLY
+641 ATTGSAY
-648 TYRHDPVNGA
+648 TYRYSVGGGVQWQRIPRANDLSRFVQNNSTTRMYGPTGDRFFEIHTNG
-658 VWKRHARKDE
+658 
-668 VDRLIQGSTETALW
+668 
-682 GAGGKQKFV
+682 
-691 LWDAGT
+691 
-697 GATMNWGVYDDSQ
+697 NWGVYSTTDS
-710 AKWVPLNVVAG
+710 AWVPLAIAQG
-721 GTGATTAEGAR
+721 GTGATDAATAR
-732 TNLGLGTTNDVQH
+732 TNLGLGATNDVQH

-757 DGWVAGGM
+757 SGWVAGGM

-772 TDGTVRAEGLMY
+772 ADGTVRAEGLVY

-792 TQMTFAIHS
+792 TQITFSIYS
-801 ATEGYKYLSFNTK
+801 PSEGQKYLSFNTK
-814 GQILAETAIFRATY
+814 GQILAETAIFRSTY

-854 YNFIADGGNWRIQKE
+854 YSFIADGGNWRIQKE

-888 VIPNLKVEDL
+888 VIPNLKVEYL

-936 YPIIISHPSGWN
+936 YPIIISHPSGWS
-948 GEAFVEVS
+948 GDTFVEVS
-956 MRTRS
+956 MRTRPL
-961 MQGGEEP
+961 MDNEEP

-973 HLWMRDGGWS
+973 HLWMRDSGWS
-983 DMGQGC
+983 DVGQGC
-989 FGHYCAYASNEVAIL
+989 FGHYCAHASNEVAIL
-1004 CVRGTD
+1004 CVRGTS

-1046 PSTASDSPTYKWGIT
+1046 PSTTSDSPTYKWGIT
-1061 DSSDGLDLDTY
+1061 DSADGLDFDTY
-1072 GIAGNLL
+1072 GADNLL

-1094 RHANGDGYLYNN
+1094 RHANGDGYLYNH
-1106 MTVGTLNIT
+1106 MTVGALNIT

-1161 LGQGEFRAGEYAA
+1161 LGQGEFRVGEYAA

-1184 AAHKFFNFNK
+1184 AAHKLFNFNK

-1223 KPIAGSTNGPS
+1223 KPIAGGTNGPS

-1246 SGNYATQFAG
+1246 SDNYATQFAG

-1325 YDSTGQNM
+1325 YDSTGQNT
-1333 SWYLGTYKSQE
+1333 SWYLGTYKSQT
-1344 YKVYF
+1344 YQVLF
-1349 EDYLGSEGIELN
+1349 EDHLGGEGVMLD
-1361 GDNGSVKLY
+1361 GYDGSVHLY
-1370 TGGLAT
+1370 SGGQT
-1376 GTPAELTL
+1376 GTFQTLTL
-1384 YDNQCL
+1384 TDSGL
-1390 STVNYTIKPAS
+1390 TSTTDLHLMQPSGMSCKDFVIQ
-1401 SSWDRYFTMEN
+1401 N
-1412 SGTAYHNGTYQ
+1412 SGNAYHDMYAQ
-1423 FWGNAVYDGS
+1423 CWGNAYEDQS
-1433 NITGDR
+1433 R
-1439 YSVFEWKLDTGYLAY
+1439 YSVFEIKLSTGSLFYAQRNQDT
-1454 LERSADGSQKLQVN
+1454 SQVFNVN
-1468 GGIHCTAVTQSSDR
+1468 GNIECHTLSQSSDR
-1482 DLKDNIE
+1482 DLKDNIQ
-1489 VIPDATAAIR
+1489 VISDATAAIR

-1509 ENGLPYAGIIAQEAM
+1509 ENGMPYAGVIAQECM
-1524 EAIPEAVGSFTW
+1524 EAIPEAVGSFIQY
-1536 EGEELEGPTQDGR
+1536 GEELAGPTQSGH
-1549 ELRETARYLNVD
+1549 ELREETRYLNVD

>member
-139 ATAADVETTAAAL
+139 ATAADVETTSAARD
-152 NEAVAAKDAAEAA
+152 EAIAAKDAAEGYSVLAG
-165 AANAE
+165 E
-170 QQAATATTQATT
+170 HAATATTQATT

-283 DEQEIAANAAA
+283 DEQEIAANASA

-342 PSDYIGFV
+342 PSAYIGFV

-409 RHARKDEVSRLLQ
+409 RHARKDEVSRLTQ

-477 LAVMHEMKTTLGEI
+477 LAVMHEMKTTLSEI
-491 DLDTLTGEYSGIYW
+491 DLNTLTGEYSGIYW
-505 QPSSAGATTE
+505 QTSSAGATDE
-515 KHYPTH
+515 RHYPTH

-536 SGCTQIYYPYNNAN
+536 SGCTQIYYPYNNSD
-550 VYYVRWCNGSDLT
+550 VYYVRWCSGSDLA
-563 WSDWVAYASHPE
+563 WSAWVAYASHRE
-575 TINGIGLGSSVRDCA
+575 TINGIGLGA
-590 DISGSPAD
+590 SPRHCSD
-598 WTGFIRIQRTATGFP
+598 LTGNPSAYIGFLRLTPAGTTGYP
-613 DVASSETYLMGFI
+613 DVASDEGALSGYI
-626 QKMDGSPAYS
+626 CRNDGEPSYS
-636 GIFQG
+636 GLFVG
-641 VSTYSLY
+641 ATTGSAY
-648 TYRHDPVNGA
+648 TYRYSVGGGVQWQRIPRANDLSRFVQNDSTTRMYGPTGDRFFEIHTNG
-658 VWKRHARKDE
+658 
-668 VDRLIQGSTETALW
+668 
-682 GAGGKQKFV
+682 
-691 LWDAGT
+691 
-697 GATMNWGVYDDSQ
+697 NWGVYSTTDS
-710 AKWVPLNVVAG
+710 AWVPLAIAQG
-721 GTGATTAEGAR
+721 GTGATDAATAR
-732 TNLGLGTTNDVQH
+732 TNLGLGATNDVQH

-757 DGWVAGGM
+757 SGWVAGGM

-772 TDGTVRAEGLMY
+772 ADGTVRAEGLVY

-792 TQMTFAIHS
+792 TQITFSIYS
-801 ATEGYKYLSFNTK
+801 PSEGQKYLSFNTK
-814 GQILAETAIFRATY
+814 GQILAETAIFRSTY

-854 YNFIADGGNWRIQKE
+854 YSFIADGGNWRIQKE

-948 GEAFVEVS
+948 GDAFVEVS

-961 MQGGEEP
+961 MTGNEEP

-1061 DSSDGLDLDTY
+1061 DSADGLDLDTY

-1094 RHANGDGYLYNN
+1094 RHVNGDGYLYNH
-1106 MTVGTLNIT
+1106 MTVGALNIT

-1146 KCTYYSRLIDSSGNI
+1146 KCAYYSRLIDSSGNI
-1161 LGQGEFRAGEYAA
+1161 LGQGEFRVGEYAA

>member
-139 ATAADVETTAAAL
+139 ATAADVETTSAARD
-152 NEAVAAKDAAEAA
+152 EAIAAKDAAEGYSVLAG
-165 AANAE
+165 E
-170 QQAATATTQATT
+170 HAATATTQATT
-182 ATEQATAATNAATA
+182 ATEQATAATNATTA

-229 TAAAEAAE
+229 NAAAEAAE

-251 AVYELRIY
+251 AVYELRIC

-283 DEQEIAANAAA
+283 DEQEIAANASA

-342 PSDYIGFV
+342 PSAYIGFV

-409 RHARKDEVSRLLQ
+409 RHARKDEVSRLTQ

-477 LAVMHEMKTTLGEI
+477 LAVMHEMKTTLSEI
-491 DLDTLTGEYSGIYW
+491 DLNTLTGEYSGIYW
-505 QPSSAGATTE
+505 QTSSAGATDE
-515 KHYPTH
+515 RHYPTH

-536 SGCTQIYYPYNNAN
+536 SGCTQIYYPYNNSD
-550 VYYVRWCNGSDLT
+550 VYYVRWCSGSDLA
-563 WSDWVAYASHPE
+563 WSAWVAYASHRE
-575 TINGIGLGSSVRDCA
+575 TINGIGLGA
-590 DISGSPAD
+590 SPRHCSD
-598 WTGFIRIQRTATGFP
+598 LTGNPSAYIGFLRLTPAGTTGYP
-613 DVASSETYLMGFI
+613 DVASDEGALSGYI
-626 QKMDGSPAYS
+626 CRNDGEPSYS
-636 GIFQG
+636 GLFVG
-641 VSTYSLY
+641 ATTGSAY
-648 TYRHDPVNGA
+648 TYRYSVGGGVQWQRIPRANDLSRFVQNDSTTRMYGPTGDRFFEIHTNG
-658 VWKRHARKDE
+658 
-668 VDRLIQGSTETALW
+668 
-682 GAGGKQKFV
+682 
-691 LWDAGT
+691 
-697 GATMNWGVYDDSQ
+697 NWGVYSTTDS
-710 AKWVPLNVVAG
+710 AWVPLAIAQG
-721 GTGATTAEGAR
+721 GTGATDAATAR
-732 TNLGLGTTNDVQH
+732 TNLGLGATNDVQH

-757 DGWVAGGM
+757 SGWVAGGM

-772 TDGTVRAEGLMY
+772 ADGTVRAEGLVY

-792 TQMTFAIHS
+792 TQITFSIYS
-801 ATEGYKYLSFNTK
+801 PSEGQKYLSFNTK
-814 GQILAETAIFRATY
+814 GQILAETAIFRSTY
-828 VNPLIIESVNP
+828 VNPLVIESTTP
-839 TVRFNETDRP
+839 TVSFNETDRP
-849 SGAPY
+849 DGAPY
-854 YNFIADGGNWRIQKE
+854 YNFIADGGNWRIQKN
-869 GDGYSGEYIIS
+869 GDGYDGEYVIS
-880 YEYANDRI
+880 YDYKLNEI
-888 VIPNLKVEDL
+888 QVPNLLATAIQKPLNLDQTKTNL
-898 YAPADKVQQI
+898 QI
-908 KNNLL
+908 
-913 IPNTGLSRWYDY
+913 PYTGVSHWTDY
-925 AAPEGAEADKF
+925 NAPEGAEATKY
-936 YPIIISHPSGWN
+936 YPVIISQPSYFN
-948 GEAFVEVS
+948 GDFFVEVA

-961 MQGGEEP
+961 IQGGEEP

-989 FGHYCAYASNEVAIL
+989 FGHYCTYASSEVAIL

-1016 NAIYVRGDAFPVRLA
+1016 NAIYVRGDAFPIRLA
-1031 ATVGSTIT
+1031 ATVGCTVT
-1039 IPTADWS
+1039 IPTADWK

-1061 DSSDGLDLDTY
+1061 DSADGLDLDTY

-1106 MTVGTLNIT
+1106 ITVGTLDIT

-1161 LGQGEFRAGEYAA
+1161 LGQGEFRVGEYAA

-1194 DGTFHAPNGCVT
+1194 DGTFYAPNGCVT

-1267 AGVDQ
+1267 AGEDQ

-1344 YKVYF
+1344 YRVYF
-1349 EDYLGSEGIELN
+1349 EDYLGGAGVELN
-1361 GDNGSVKLY
+1361 GDDGSVKLY
-1370 TGGLAT
+1370 TGGLTTSA
-1376 GTPAELTL
+1376 PAELTL
-1384 YDNQCL
+1384 TDDEVK
-1390 STVNYTIKPAS
+1390 STVPLHLYNGVS
-1401 SSWDRYFTMEN
+1401 SKYFQIINDPTSNIGIDEHMIAQAW
-1412 SGTAYHNGTYQ
+1412 GNGT
-1423 FWGNAVYDGS
+1423 
-1433 NITGDR
+1433 DR
-1439 YSVFEWKLDTGYLAY
+1439 LSVFEVKLISGYIFYA
-1454 LERSADGSQKLQVN
+1454 QKNSDSSRVLQVAGSIN
-1468 GGIHCTAVTQSSDR
+1468 CTSLNQSSDR

-1489 VIPDATAAIR
+1489 IIPDATAAIR

-1536 EGEELEGPTQDGR
+1536 YGEELEGPTQDGQ
-1549 ELRETARYLNVD
+1549 ELREEARYLNVD

>member
-182 ATEQATAATNAATA
+182 ATEQATAAAEAAEEAKQHRATAYTWMSNAEAAATTATEQATTATEKATAATDAATA
-196 AQTAQTATEAA
+196 AQEALTLTQEARDTATQ
-207 RDEAAAQATVATEQA
+207 QATIATEQA
-222 TVATEQA
+222 TIA
-229 TAAAEAAE
+229 
-237 KASTD
+237 TD
-242 ADTVAADRI
+242 AAN
-251 AVYELRIY
+251 
-259 AREEAEKAEA
+259 
-269 AATAAETSAANVAA
+269 AAETSAANVAA

-342 PSDYIGFV
+342 PSAYIGFV

-409 RHARKDEVSRLLQ
+409 RHARKDEVSRFVQ
-422 ANNSTGETQLWDGL
+422 NNSTTRMYGP
-436 GQNYIFVNNTGWG
+436 TG
-449 AYSVDGAIKLGINYG
+449 D
-464 GTGGGNAGQARHN
+464 RFF
-477 LAVMHEMKTTLGEI
+477 EI
-491 DLDTLTGEYSGIYW
+491 HT
-505 QPSSAGATTE
+505 
-515 KHYPTH
+515 
-521 VAGALVVLKNGANSA
+521 NG
-536 SGCTQIYYPYNNAN
+536 
-550 VYYVRWCNGSDLT
+550 
-563 WSDWVAYASHPE
+563 
-575 TINGIGLGSSVRDCA
+575 
-590 DISGSPAD
+590 
-598 WTGFIRIQRTATGFP
+598 
-613 DVASSETYLMGFI
+613 
-626 QKMDGSPAYS
+626 
-636 GIFQG
+636 
-641 VSTYSLY
+641 
-648 TYRHDPVNGA
+648 
-658 VWKRHARKDE
+658 
-668 VDRLIQGSTETALW
+668 
-682 GAGGKQKFV
+682 
-691 LWDAGT
+691 
-697 GATMNWGVYDDSQ
+697 NWGVYSTTDS
-710 AKWVPLNVVAG
+710 AWVPLAIAQG
-721 GTGATTAEGAR
+721 GTGATDAATAR
-732 TNLGLGTTNDVQH
+732 TNLGLGATNNVQH

-757 DGWVAGGM
+757 SGWVAGGV
-765 TKSKLLG
+765 TESKLLG
-772 TDGTVRAEGLMY
+772 ADGTVRAEGLVY

-792 TQMTFAIHS
+792 TQITFSIYS
-801 ATEGYKYLSFNTK
+801 PSEGQKYLSFNTK
-814 GQILAETAIFRATY
+814 GQILAETAIFRSTY

-854 YNFIADGGNWRIQKE
+854 YSFIADGGNWRIQKE

-888 VIPNLKVEDL
+888 VIPNLKVEYL

-948 GEAFVEVS
+948 GDALVEVS
-956 MRTRS
+956 MSTRAL
-961 MQGGEEP
+961 MDYEEP

-973 HLWMRDGGWS
+973 HLWMRDSGWS

-989 FGHYCAYASNEVAIL
+989 FGHYCAHASNEVAIL
-1004 CVRGTD
+1004 CVRGTG
-1010 KGQYPH
+1010 KGQYSH
-1016 NAIYVRGDAFPVRLA
+1016 NAIYVRGDAFPVHLA

-1061 DSSDGLDLDTY
+1061 DSADGLDFDTY
-1072 GIAGNLL
+1072 GIDGNLL

-1094 RHANGDGYLYNN
+1094 RHANGDGYLYNH
-1106 MTVGTLNIT
+1106 MTVGALNIT

-1161 LGQGEFRAGEYAA
+1161 LGQGEFRVGEYAA

-1292 SLTTTTAVRS
+1292 SLTTTTAFRS

-1333 SWYLGTYKSQE
+1333 GWYLGTYKSQE

-1423 FWGNAVYDGS
+1423 FWGNAVYDGI

-1439 YSVFEWKLDTGYLAY
+1439 YSVFEWKLDTGYLAC

-1524 EAIPEAVGSFTW
+1524 EAIPEAVGSFMW

>member
-139 ATAADVETTAAAL
+139 ATAADVETTSAARD
-152 NEAVAAKDAAEAA
+152 EAIAAKDAAEGYSVLAG
-165 AANAE
+165 E
-170 QQAATATTQATT
+170 HAATATTQATT

-342 PSDYIGFV
+342 PSAYIGFV

-409 RHARKDEVSRLLQ
+409 RHARKDEVSRLTQ
-422 ANNSTGETQLWDGL
+422 ANNSTGETQLWDGF

-505 QPSSAGATTE
+505 QPSSAGATDE
-515 KHYPTH
+515 RHYPTH

-563 WSDWVAYASHPE
+563 WSDWVAYASHTE
-575 TINGIGLGSSVRDCA
+575 TLAAIGLGASPRHCS
-590 DISGSPAD
+590 DITGNPSGYVGFLRLTPAGT
-598 WTGFIRIQRTATGFP
+598 TGYP
-613 DVASSETYLMGFI
+613 DVATEAGEGALSGYI
-626 QKMDGSPAYS
+626 CRNDGEPSYS
-636 GIFQG
+636 GLFVG
-641 VSTYSLY
+641 ATTGAAY
-648 TYRHDPVNGA
+648 TYRYSVGGGVQWQRIPRANDLSRFVQNDSTTRMYGPTGDRFFEIHTNG
-658 VWKRHARKDE
+658 
-668 VDRLIQGSTETALW
+668 
-682 GAGGKQKFV
+682 
-691 LWDAGT
+691 
-697 GATMNWGVYDDSQ
+697 NWGVYSTADS
-710 AKWVPLNVVAG
+710 AWIPLGIAQG
-721 GTGATTAEGAR
+721 GTGATDAATAR

-814 GQILAETAIFRATY
+814 GQILAETAVFRSTY
-828 VNPLIIESVNP
+828 VNPLVIESITP
-839 TVRFNETDRP
+839 TVSFNETDRP
-849 SGAPY
+849 DGAPY
-854 YNFIADGGNWRIQKE
+854 YNFIADGGNWRIQKN
-869 GDGYSGEYIIS
+869 GDGYDGEYVIS
-880 YEYANDRI
+880 YDYKLNEI
-888 VIPNLKVEDL
+888 QVPNLLATAIQKPLNLDQTKTNL
-898 YAPADKVQQI
+898 QI
-908 KNNLL
+908 
-913 IPNTGLSRWYDY
+913 PYTGVSHWTDY
-925 AAPEGAEADKF
+925 NAPEGAEATKY
-936 YPIIISHPSGWN
+936 YPVIISQPSYFN
-948 GEAFVEVS
+948 GDFFVEVA

-961 MQGGEEP
+961 IQGAGEP

-1016 NAIYVRGDAFPVRLA
+1016 NAIYVRGDAFPIRLA
-1031 ATVGSTIT
+1031 ATVGCTVT
-1039 IPTADWS
+1039 IPTADWK

-1061 DSSDGLDLDTY
+1061 DSADGLDLDTY

-1094 RHANGDGYLYNN
+1094 RHANGDGYLYNH
-1106 MTVGTLNIT
+1106 MTVGALNIT

-1161 LGQGEFRAGEYAA
+1161 LGQGEFRVGEYAA

-1194 DGTFHAPNGCVT
+1194 DGTFYAPNGCVT

-1267 AGVDQ
+1267 AGEDQ

-1344 YKVYF
+1344 YRVYF
-1349 EDYLGSEGIELN
+1349 EDYLGGAGVELN
-1361 GDNGSVKLY
+1361 GDDGSVKLY
-1370 TGGLAT
+1370 TGGLTTSA
-1376 GTPAELTL
+1376 PAELTL
-1384 YDNQCL
+1384 TDDEVK
-1390 STVNYTIKPAS
+1390 STVPLHLYNGVS
-1401 SSWDRYFTMEN
+1401 SKYFQIINDPTSNIGIDEHMIAQAW
-1412 SGTAYHNGTYQ
+1412 GNGT
-1423 FWGNAVYDGS
+1423 
-1433 NITGDR
+1433 DR
-1439 YSVFEWKLDTGYLAY
+1439 LSVFEVKLSSGYIFYA
-1454 LERSADGSQKLQVN
+1454 QKNSDSSRVLQVAGSIN
-1468 GGIHCTAVTQSSDR
+1468 CTSLNQSSDR

-1489 VIPDATAAIR
+1489 IIPDATAAIR

-1536 EGEELEGPTQDGR
+1536 YGEELEGPTQDGQ
-1549 ELRETARYLNVD
+1549 ELREEARYLNVD